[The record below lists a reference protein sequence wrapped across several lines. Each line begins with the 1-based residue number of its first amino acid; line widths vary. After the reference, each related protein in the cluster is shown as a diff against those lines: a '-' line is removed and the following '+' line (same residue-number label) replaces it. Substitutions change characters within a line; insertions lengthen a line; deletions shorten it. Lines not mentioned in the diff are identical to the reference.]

1 MSRRC
6 FLRYPCGKTWELRMH
21 IYIIGADGNR
31 FSILPGS
38 DQYFECA
45 KKKFEIN
52 DLKVI
57 EKDVAEQQYT
67 TNESFV
73 SLSHKSRCIE

>member
-6 FLRYPCGKTWELRMH
+6 FLKYPCGKLWQLSIP
-21 IYIIGADGNR
+21 IYIIGSDGNR
-31 FSILPGS
+31 LAILPGS
-38 DQYFECA
+38 DRYFECA

-67 TNESFV
+67 TNEEFV
-73 SLSHKSRCIE
+73 SLSHKTRCIE